1 MRITGRSC
9 DLFFNSYFCGVG
21 YLGECEGLM
30 SKWAIRVD
38 GQIIWW
44 ASEHEEELY
53 DTEEEAYKA
62 LIDEVRVCQQE
73 YEHGN
78 MEDAG
83 DFEGY
88 RIVEVV

>member
-1 MRITGRSC
+1 
-9 DLFFNSYFCGVG
+9 
-21 YLGECEGLM
+21 M

-53 DTEEEAYKA
+53 DTEEEAEKA
-62 LIDEVRVCQQE
+62 LIEEMRVCQQE

>member
-1 MRITGRSC
+1 M
-9 DLFFNSYFCGVG
+9 LG

-30 SKWAIRVD
+30 SKWAIRRNNE
-38 GQIIWW
+38 IIWW
-44 ASEHEEELY
+44 SSYEQEEQY
-53 DTEEEAYKA
+53 DTEEEAYQA

>member
-1 MRITGRSC
+1 M
-9 DLFFNSYFCGVG
+9 
-21 YLGECEGLM
+21 M
-30 SKWAIRVD
+30 SKWAIRRNNE
-38 GQIIWW
+38 IIWW